1 MNREHISQ
9 KITCTS
15 ARRAG
20 GDGKGAQGAGLSR
33 TPAWASAQCGG
44 AGGIEWCFRVCLG
57 FGFSVIPI
65 QEDSV
70 RDSKSL
76 FEWVDYMI
84 IFVFT
89 LCSSSLPFSS
99 LLSNSSSLPA
109 A

>member
-15 ARRAG
+15 ACRAG
-20 GDGKGAQGAGLSR
+20 GDGKGGQGVGR
-33 TPAWASAQCGG
+33 QHSAEEL
-44 AGGIEWCFRVCLG
+44 GGIEWCFGVCLG